1 MLNRA
6 LTIHESAGKAKD
18 REWIHV
24 LLHFLRAYVDSMGK
38 DLLIGEEDSKAY
50 IEGLVASL
58 QDATEALDSGTS
70 ALDRFGRVCSQIR
83 PTSET
88 PFPDHSALSVSL
100 VSDDA
105 ELAGSRDGS
114 LLRVVVRNK
123 LPCVSQIVPQGAV
136 HIDDKVL

>member
-58 QDATEALDSGTS
+58 QDAAEALDSGTS
-70 ALDRFGRVCSQIR
+70 ALGRFGCVLTNSPHFRDTLPGPFSSVGFS
-83 PTSET
+83 SE
-88 PFPDHSALSVSL
+88 
-100 VSDDA
+100 
-105 ELAGSRDGS
+105 
-114 LLRVVVRNK
+114 
-123 LPCVSQIVPQGAV
+123 Q
-136 HIDDKVL
+136 